1 MLYYYQPKR
10 WVIHKERRTPH
21 EKVSLH
27 HYCNNGYVHVD
38 LPDVHADLVYAHV
51 FLRPSIRY
59 VLHLRSK
66 LVCRLNFAE

>member
-38 LPDVHADLVYAHV
+38 LPDVHGLLHLY
-51 FLRPSIRY
+51 FRY